1 MGIFIFGMNPRK
13 ETLIYVYRYIGNA
26 KLWFLK
32 PDDTIHFLLYENLQF
47 SKKMNQKLLFY
58 QKACIVWFKNHDFTL
73 PMYLH
78 KHGLWRL
85 FSCFH
90 TENENPFRMW
100 SNEALRWMFKSQN
113 HPSNYWIIKYYLALL
128 SMLLCFWAIKVM
140 YFVVPKESKKWEG
153 ICLCLQ

>member
-1 MGIFIFGMNPRK
+1 MSCCLSQWELHFWSNFPLKTLKKKIKTRHCSLLDWMGIFIFGMNPRK

-58 QKACIVWFKNHDFTL
+58 QKDCIVWFKNHDFTL

-100 SNEALRWMFKSQN
+100 SNEALRWMFKS
-113 HPSNYWIIKYYLALL
+113 
-128 SMLLCFWAIKVM
+128 
-140 YFVVPKESKKWEG
+140 
-153 ICLCLQ
+153 